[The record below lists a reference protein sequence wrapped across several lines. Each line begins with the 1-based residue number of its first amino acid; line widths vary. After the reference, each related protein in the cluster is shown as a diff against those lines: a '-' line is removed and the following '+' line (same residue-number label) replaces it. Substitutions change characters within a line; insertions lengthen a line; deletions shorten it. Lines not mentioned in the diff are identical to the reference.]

1 MTPLRKRRFTAPAA
15 TARETN
21 TMIASNGSRRAR
33 RHQRKHRQRGTRP
46 YRHRSRPQTCVDACT
61 FWGARIQ
68 VLSPGEDQCRCVDSG
83 TLKTQSIPCT
93 PKEHGRFTC
102 ASCPARRREASEIS
116 RAVGVRVMALVM
128 IIGHTHLKNALE
140 IHRDRP
146 ARGERG
152 GSISPTMPTQEVR
165 VSQLASGRSP
175 AAILRA
181 FSTA

>member
-1 MTPLRKRRFTAPAA
+1 MDHGEPDATNANTAKEGPGPIDIDQDHRHASTPAP
-15 TARETN
+15 
-21 TMIASNGSRRAR
+21 S
-33 RHQRKHRQRGTRP
+33 
-46 YRHRSRPQTCVDACT
+46 
-61 FWGARIQ
+61 GARIQ

-83 TLKTQSIPCT
+83 TLKNQSIPCT

-146 ARGERG
+146 PRGERA

-165 VSQLASGRSP
+165 FSQLASGRSP